1 MVIIIAFVFIILI
14 VVFSLIAIMKEE
26 VVTMSKL
33 RNIYLYLVSF
43 VALMMIIA
51 GTIFTVQSITD
62 VLFPTNNYFQPEMMD
77 KTGNITSEDKKTY
90 QENQIR
96 QVENQKIESKKNVAK
111 SVAVVVVALPVF
123 MYHWRKIEKE
133 KKEQV

>member
-77 KTGNITSEDKKTY
+77 KTGNITSEDKKTS